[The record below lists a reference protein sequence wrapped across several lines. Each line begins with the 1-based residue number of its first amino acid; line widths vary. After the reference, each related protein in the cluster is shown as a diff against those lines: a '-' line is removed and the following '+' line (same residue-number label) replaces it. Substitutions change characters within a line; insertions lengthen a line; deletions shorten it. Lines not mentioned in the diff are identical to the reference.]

1 MKNRIKLISRR
12 MNKVIII
19 SSITLYLLFYLIFP
33 PMQPSFLIRMIV
45 PTMLTFTVYF
55 GFIISTIIFKE
66 SKYNVIFSTIA
77 LISYLVYFILWMRE
91 IGGSSVRLTI
101 MLIIFLLIGA
111 IISSLIILLF
121 TRVIWKDN
129 YYTPLTTDKVA
140 RRMIKSLNGV
150 GCTIDK
156 LYLALDKYGIM
167 NQGDNLDVI
176 IEAYS
181 VSKTPSDELINSCD
195 EIASRITELGELED
209 LGIDK
214 SGEIQASEI
223 LKKLK

>member
-1 MKNRIKLISRR
+1 MKNRVKLISRR
-12 MNKVIII
+12 MNKIIII
-19 SSITLYLLFYLIFP
+19 SSIILYLLFHLIFP

-66 SKYNVIFSTIA
+66 SKYSVIFSTIA
-77 LISYLVYFILWMRE
+77 LISYLVYFTLWMRE
-91 IGGSSVRLTI
+91 IGGSPVRLTI

-129 YYTPLTTDKVA
+129 YYTPLTTDKVT

-150 GCTIDK
+150 GCTVDK
-156 LYLALDKYGIM
+156 LYLALDNMG
-167 NQGDNLDVI
+167 
-176 IEAYS
+176 S
-181 VSKTPSDELINSCD
+181 
-195 EIASRITELGELED
+195 
-209 LGIDK
+209 
-214 SGEIQASEI
+214 
-223 LKKLK
+223 